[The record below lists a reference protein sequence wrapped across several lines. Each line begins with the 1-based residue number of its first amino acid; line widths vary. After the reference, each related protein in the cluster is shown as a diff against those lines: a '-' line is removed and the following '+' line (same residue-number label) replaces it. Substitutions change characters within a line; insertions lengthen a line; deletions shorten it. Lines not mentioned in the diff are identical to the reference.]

1 MPQPEWKTKSL
12 ACFTLARPVNV
23 LITMA
28 TIVVTAAL
36 CSDLS
41 QAGRILIA
49 CLSGAAITAAANA
62 INDVFDIDIDE
73 INRPHRPLPRRTLSV
88 REARL
93 FSFAGFILGV
103 SLAAALGWTA
113 FVIAFSCSIT
123 LYAYSARLKGT
134 ALWGNGAVS
143 LATAFAFLFSGVA
156 VGHPRCALVP
166 ALFAF
171 LLHLGREIIKDLE
184 DVEGDQVCGAATFAV
199 RGGLVPSQ
207 WLVTLIFALLLIA
220 TWLPYFTRIYGFW
233 YLLIVVLGVQSVLVF
248 TIISIWARPERAN
261 FRRLSA
267 LLKAD
272 MVVGLAAIYAGRW

>member
-1 MPQPEWKTKSL
+1 VPQPEWKTKFL
-12 ACFTLARPVNV
+12 AYFTLARPVNV

-36 CSDLS
+36 CADLS

-49 CLSGAAITAAANA
+49 CLSGAMITAAANA
-62 INDVFDIDIDE
+62 INDVFDIDIDG
-73 INRPHRPLPRRTLSV
+73 INRPQRPLPRRVLSV

-103 SLAAALGWTA
+103 LLATGLGWTA
-113 FVIAFSCSIT
+113 FFIAFFCSIT
-123 LYAYSARLKGT
+123 LYAYSAKLKGT

-143 LATAFAFLFSGVA
+143 LATAFAFLFGGVA
-156 VGHPRCALVP
+156 IGHPRCALVP

-171 LLHLGREIIKDLE
+171 LLHLGREVIKDME
-184 DVEGDQVCGAATFAV
+184 DVEGDRACGAATFPV
-199 RGGLVPSQ
+199 RCGLIPSQ
-207 WLVTLIFALLLIA
+207 WLVTLIFVILLIA
-220 TWLPYFTRIYGFW
+220 TWLPYITGIYGFW
-233 YLLIVVLGVQSVLVF
+233 YLLIVALGVQSVLIFAIV
-248 TIISIWARPERAN
+248 SLWSRPERAN
-261 FRRLSA
+261 LRRLSA